1 MTVRPTDVL
10 MYSLNLVTDIK
21 DFEII
26 ANIKMFNKDVIRLDF
41 RISFRVNM
49 KLELILFI
57 V

>member
-21 DFEII
+21 DFAII
-26 ANIKMFNKDVIRLDF
+26 ADIKMFNKDVIRLDF

>member
-21 DFEII
+21 DFAII
-26 ANIKMFNKDVIRLDF
+26 ADIKMFNKDVIRLDF

-49 KLELILFI
+49 KPELILFI